1 MSSLEPLA
9 PREALGMYL
18 EARQHELSTETI
30 RNQGYRLESFVDWC
44 EDEGIENLNDLSAR
58 DINDF
63 RQHRL
68 DEVEPITLKGQL
80 QTLRKYLEFAASIDA
95 VEDGLRERV
104 LLPVV
109 DPEDEVSD
117 AILETDRAR
126 AVLDHLERFNY
137 ASRDHVLF
145 ALMWHTGLRLGSIRA
160 LDIDDFD
167 PEDSCLDLLHR
178 PETGTPLKN
187 GRGAERSIALGQF
200 FAKLV
205 DEYIDRVRV
214 NVSDQFGRRP
224 LLTSSHGRYS
234 PSGIRDTTYWLTRPC
249 MVGPCPH
256 GEDPDT
262 CQWNRN
268 KNTAHGCPST
278 LSPHPVRRG
287 AITRML
293 REGTPDPIVA
303 DRVNDSLEVLEKHY
317 DSRSEREKMRVRRQ
331 FIQDL

>member
-1 MSSLEPLA
+1 MADLEPLGPA
-9 PREALGMYL
+9 ECLEMYL
-18 EARQHELSTETI
+18 RAREHELSEETV
-30 RNQGYRLESFVDWC
+30 RNQGYRLQSFVDWC
-44 EDEGIENLNDLSAR
+44 DAEGIENLNDLTAR
-58 DINDF
+58 DINEF

-68 DEVEPITLKGQL
+68 EDVEPITLRGQL

-95 VEDGLRERV
+95 VEEGLRERV

-109 DPEDEVSD
+109 EPEDEVAD
-117 AILETDRAR
+117 AMLETDRAR
-126 AVLDHLERFNY
+126 AILEHLERYEY
-137 ASRDHVLF
+137 ASRDHVMF

-160 LDIDDFD
+160 LDLEDYD
-167 PEDSCLDLLHR
+167 PDEPCLDLHHR

-187 GRGAERSIALGQF
+187 GRGAERSVALGEF
-200 FAKLV
+200 YAELIADYIRTNRPDV
-205 DEYIDRVRV
+205 TDE
-214 NVSDQFGRRP
+214 FGRQP
-224 LLTSSHGRYS
+224 LLASSQGRYS
-234 PSGIRDTTYWLTRPC
+234 PSGIRDSTYWLTRPC

-256 GEDPDT
+256 DEDPET

-303 DRVNDSLEVLEKHY
+303 DRVNDSLDVLEKHY
-317 DSRSEREKMRVRRQ
+317 DSRSEREKMRVRRE